1 MSETNVTAN
10 DPTGNP
16 LVVRAIDGEAR
27 IRDIGLAERL
37 GFSQA
42 RDIRKIIARHRGA
55 LSELGELAEQQEVVG
70 KGQKVTAY
78 FLNRKQA
85 IFITAK
91 SETATATDITIE
103 IIEKFET
110 YERGLIDTPPLDPMV
125 ILEDPAK
132 LRHLLL
138 TYNEM
143 VIAHKAEIADLTPR
157 AEGYERI
164 AMADGSLCP
173 TDAAKTLQV
182 RPKDLFAHLSGRK
195 WIYKRAGNGHWVGYQ
210 DKIQAG
216 LLEHKVTEVTRSDGT
231 TKITEQVRIT
241 PKGLA
246 RLSAELARAAA

>member
-16 LVVRAIDGEAR
+16 LVVQAIDGEAR

-37 GFSQA
+37 GFETP
-42 RDIRKIIARHRGA
+42 RMIRKLIKRHLPA
-55 LSELGELAEQQEVVG
+55 LDELGPRSTVERVINGGEATEF
-70 KGQKVTAY
+70 

-103 IIEKFET
+103 IIEKFEA

-182 RPKDLFAHLSGRK
+182 RPKDLFAHLSAQK

-246 RLSAELARAAA
+246 RLSRELARAAA